1 MALLLDTR
9 NVAPEA
15 RRDSVRDAYL
25 RADVPRQ
32 VFLTSQ
38 VAVDSTRIEAWKFGA
53 IKLFSPESPGMTMTV
68 MRTGSSGR
76 LDPMIALCVQ
86 IHGSGL
92 SVEGGFQNQLLPR
105 DLVMVGPTSPN
116 EFRIDG
122 ATFAIEIPFDEIGV
136 TVEIARKASE
146 QLPASPLFRLV
157 GRHLLMLRAD
167 ADEISLSATAH
178 EVGAATVQ
186 LVRALIISAAL
197 DDRSSRSALGDV
209 LAPRVFAYI
218 REHLTD
224 RNLTPT
230 SIARAHNISVRYLYK
245 LCEAAD
251 IRLVEW
257 IIEERL
263 KGARQDLLAADQAQ
277 GSIALVASKWGFKDP
292 SHFSNRFRSAFG
304 VSPRDLQRYSRHEYR
319 DQL

>member
-1 MALLLDTR
+1 M
-9 NVAPEA
+9 
-15 RRDSVRDAYL
+15 
-25 RADVPRQ
+25 
-32 VFLTSQ
+32 FG
-38 VAVDSTRIEAWKFGA
+38 ST
-53 IKLFSPESPGMTMTV
+53 KLFSPDSPGMTV
-68 MRTGSSGR
+68 LRTGSSGR

-86 IHGSGL
+86 IHGTGL
-92 SVEGGFQNQLLPR
+92 SVEDGFQHQLLPG

-136 TVEIARKASE
+136 TVELARKASE
-146 QLPASPLFRLV
+146 QLPASPLYRLV
-157 GRHLLMLRAD
+157 GRHLLTLRAD
-167 ADEISLSATAH
+167 ADEISQSTTASEVGEATA
-178 EVGAATVQ
+178 Q

-197 DDRSSRSALGDV
+197 DDRSSRSALGDA
-209 LAPRVFAYI
+209 LALQVFAYI

-224 RNLTPT
+224 RNITPT

-257 IIEERL
+257 IIDERL
-263 KGARQDLLAADQAQ
+263 KGARRDLLAADQAQ
-277 GSIALVASKWGFKDP
+277 GSIAVVARKWGFKDP

-304 VSPRDLQRYSRHEYR
+304 VSPRDLQKYSRHECR
-319 DQL
+319 DQF